1 MNYDKPKLRNYI
13 HTAPSIS
20 IWYSL
25 VIHAIIFILA
35 LNLAKIDLRYVADD
49 FKKGAVSL
57 LTGIFEEKELTP
69 YDTDINQLYRYEKS
83 TSFYRENLITDKID
97 S

>member
-1 MNYDKPKLRNYI
+1 MNYDKPKLRNYS

-25 VIHAIIFILA
+25 VIHTLIFVLA
-35 LNLAKIDLRYVADD
+35 LSLAKIDLRYVADD
-49 FKKGAVSL
+49 FKKGAVNL
-57 LTGIFEEKELTP
+57 ITGIFEEKELDP
-69 YDTDINQLYRYEKS
+69 YDTNINQLLRRASYN
-83 TSFYRENLITDKID
+83 FHRENISTENKD